1 MKTRSLRHRAHSRA
15 RRGGFLL
22 LEIMVAVGIFSL
34 GVLALGKA
42 MMDCV
47 SAQKLR
53 ADSERARLALEN
65 RMLEIQ
71 ANPAMPDDYK
81 KRKLTGAFEGLSI
94 IERRTALQ
102 LKNEDGAV
110 LGGLNQIDLTVEW
123 SDGGDRLL
131 TRTISFYLT
140 RGS

>member
-1 MKTRSLRHRAHSRA
+1 MRTLRRR

-22 LEIMVAVGIFSL
+22 LEIMVAVAIFSV
-34 GVLALGKA
+34 GVVALAKALG
-42 MMDCV
+42 DCI
-47 SAQKLR
+47 SAQRLR

-65 RMLEIQ
+65 RMAEIQ

-81 KRKLTGAFEGLSI
+81 KRPLSGAFNGMTM

-102 LKNEDGAV
+102 LRNEEGAV
-110 LGGLNQIDLTVEW
+110 LGGLNQVDLTVEW
-123 SDGGDRLL
+123 PGDAGQVNS
-131 TRTISFYLT
+131 RTLFFYVT

>member
-1 MKTRSLRHRAHSRA
+1 MKTRRHRRSGRA
-15 RRGGFLL
+15 RSHRGGFLL

-42 MMDCV
+42 MTDCV
-47 SAQKLR
+47 AAQKIR

-65 RMLEIQ
+65 RMLEVQ

-81 KRKLTGAFEGLSI
+81 KRKLSGAFEGMTL

-102 LKNEDGAV
+102 LRNEDGAV

-131 TRTISFYLT
+131 NRTITFYLT